1 MSDDLEQ
8 GSDGTLVAEFRL
20 AEKMH
25 KENIQNNNYKAITCA
40 SLNRNHFHQCA
51 DLAGAATIS
60 TDQNSLWSTVASNL
74 YYGVLSGYL
83 DPSDASPF
91 GVDCSGD
98 TLGDGVVNSFDI
110 AVFIFA
116 MFERPPYDVP
126 LDTLTVDI
134 RSDMDSECS
143 GSESRADW
151 QTTIG
156 ASYCPAGR
164 RSLQQQQQLS
174 VAETRHGR
182 HLSTLYFDDAV
193 DGVKLELHLE
203 LDHGDWY
210 RISIEGVQQVLEL
223 QLGNVWSDLPIGLV
237 NDEYPHGDADV
248 PANQPMDA
256 DRIEIRWARRFE
268 FLEDSGVY
276 DCQNIVNG
284 VSGSVALI
292 GDTLSIRQEGSN
304 RRALCAFDVFV
315 YKPSS
320 MTSARVSDDGAHANQ
335 QNLQVLRGS
344 TWRNVQS
351 VGVLTAHVS
360 TDSVHPALP
369 PPSLPP
375 NPISPPPHPVSPP
388 LPPSPISPPPHPVS
402 PRRSDSRLL
411 YATAIAV
418 PLALGLSA
426 AITCYFCLWTAGGRK
441 RDDFDENDAV
451 GAVVVARASAA
462 KVDTRAPELGLY
474 LRL

>member
-134 RSDMDSECS
+134 RSDMPSECS

-174 VAETRHGR
+174 IAETRHGR

-223 QLGNVWSDLPIGLV
+223 QLGNVWTDLPIGLV
-237 NDEYPHGDADV
+237 NDEYPHGDADL

-320 MTSARVSDDGAHANQ
+320 MTSTRVSDDGAHSNQ

-360 TDSVHPALP
+360 TDSEHPVVP

-375 NPISPPPHPVSPP
+375 LPVSPP
-388 LPPSPISPPPHPVS
+388 SLPSLPPPPPLSPAVPPAAPVLKRSPIAVLAPAVLLPILACLMAFVAF
-402 PRRSDSRLL
+402 PRRERECEEKEEQMKL
-411 YATAIAV
+411 
-418 PLALGLSA
+418 
-426 AITCYFCLWTAGGRK
+426 
-441 RDDFDENDAV
+441 DA
-451 GAVVVARASAA
+451 
-462 KVDTRAPELGLY
+462 RAPELGLY
-474 LRL
+474 LKI